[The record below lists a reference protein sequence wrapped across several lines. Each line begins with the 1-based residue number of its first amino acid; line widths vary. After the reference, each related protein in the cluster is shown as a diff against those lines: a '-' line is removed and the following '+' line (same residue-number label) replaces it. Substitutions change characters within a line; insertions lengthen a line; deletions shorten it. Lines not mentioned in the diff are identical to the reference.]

1 LSPRSWGPIIFG
13 ASKATRAECW
23 KRPNGC
29 WPASLFFPPEKE
41 APWEKGHHRL
51 ERRRIARAAVS
62 PEEIGLCGCWQVL
75 AIERR
80 VTDLKDQSDH
90 LEIGYYAT
98 SAHQQQFSDEQLLQI
113 VRDHWAAIE
122 NGSHL
127 RRDVTFREDEC
138 RVSKRGAAQVLA
150 TLRNLALGL
159 FELERE
165 RGRAQTKQFKS
176 WCRKTTAS
184 AALKL
189 LSAR

>member
-1 LSPRSWGPIIFG
+1 V
-13 ASKATRAECW
+13 
-23 KRPNGC
+23 
-29 WPASLFFPPEKE
+29 
-41 APWEKGHHRL
+41 
-51 ERRRIARAAVS
+51 AVS

-80 VTDLKDQSDH
+80 VIDLKDQSVH
-90 LEIGYYAT
+90 VEVGYYAT
-98 SAHQQQFSDEQLLQI
+98 SAHYLQFRDEALLQI

-159 FELERE
+159 FELEGE

-176 WCRKTTAS
+176 WCRKMTAS
-184 AALKL
+184 TALKL
-189 LSAR
+189 ISAR

>member
-1 LSPRSWGPIIFG
+1 M
-13 ASKATRAECW
+13 
-23 KRPNGC
+23 
-29 WPASLFFPPEKE
+29 
-41 APWEKGHHRL
+41 
-51 ERRRIARAAVS
+51 AVS

-80 VTDLKDQSDH
+80 VIDLRDQSEH

-98 SAHQQQFSDEQLLQI
+98 SAHHQQFGEAQLLQI

-122 NGSHL
+122 NGAHL

-138 RVSKRGAAQVLA
+138 QVSKRGPAQVLT

-159 FELERE
+159 FEWERE
-165 RGRAQTKQFKS
+165 RERTPTKQFKS
-176 WCRKTTAS
+176 WCRKMTAS

-189 LSAR
+189 ISAP